1 MAYPYQPY
9 TPAYP
14 SGAGYAP
21 GYYPAQTQPV
31 PDQLAQLRQNQ
42 MAQLPMQM
50 PPAMPQPQ
58 NNMIWVQGEA
68 GAKAY
73 LVANGNT
80 VPLWDSEQP
89 YVYIKTVDAAG
100 VPSMRR
106 LRTVDET
113 DLPPQTAA
121 VPPPPIDLSGYVTR
135 EELDA
140 ILSERL
146 KKPAPKTAGRQK
158 EEADNG

>member
-9 TPAYP
+9 SPAYP

-42 MAQLPMQM
+42 MAQQPMQM
-50 PPAMPQPQ
+50 PPAMQPQ

-100 VPSMRR
+100 VPSMRK

-121 VPPPPIDLSGYVTR
+121 VPPPPIKLAYF
-135 EELDA
+135 A
-140 ILSERL
+140 AKNSERL
-146 KKPAPKTAGRQK
+146 PRNP
-158 EEADNG
+158 